1 MRTRFYSVA
10 MAAAV
15 LGALSLPPTLTA
27 QRGDP
32 GAGGQ
37 GGRGGAAGGQRG
49 RGAPEPP
56 AGPTPRLSNG
66 KPDLSGHWA
75 NPYVPNMSARGS
87 AVDPTTRQP
96 LTFARQGEAL
106 TDAAPG
112 REPSICRTPNGD

>member
-1 MRTRFYSVA
+1 MTVRIRLYSVTV
-10 MAAAV
+10 AAA
-15 LGALSLPPTLTA
+15 LLAALSLPHPLTA

-32 GAGGQ
+32 GAA
-37 GGRGGAAGGQRG
+37 GGRGGRDGAAGGQRG

-87 AVDPTTRQP
+87 AVDPATRQP
-96 LTFARQGEAL
+96 
-106 TDAAPG
+106 
-112 REPSICRTPNGD
+112 